1 MSSAAPSPRLGDW
14 LLDQGYLNQTQLDL
28 ALREQ
33 KRKGGLLGEVVVQLG
48 FVSEQVMAQFLA
60 NKTQTDIVDLAKARI
75 PSEVIALVP
84 ESIAKR
90 FCAIPIELVDGVLK
104 VAISDPL
111 NVLAFDALE
120 QASQMRVDLVAA
132 GEGQILQAIDHHY
145 ADGER
150 LDHLVDELLKMG
162 TETLANATESD
173 APMIRLA
180 DRIINE
186 AAVMGASDI
195 HIQPEEKF
203 LRVRWRKDGILQP
216 GYLMP
221 KELQPALTARFK
233 ILGKMDIADT
243 RRPQGGRCS
252 VMAAGRELGLRLS
265 SLPTSFGESIV
276 LRLLDKANTKLDFD
290 RLGMLPEMESQFR
303 GLLQRPHGIILV
315 TGPTGSGKTT
325 TLYTAL
331 SQINASE
338 KSIFTLE
345 DPVEYQLPL
354 VRQTQI
360 VEAVG
365 LTFAEGLR
373 TLLRQDPDVILIGE
387 TRDAETAQLMVRAAL
402 TGHLV
407 FSTLHTNDS
416 PGAVPRLIDLGA
428 EGYLL
433 APTLAGVVGQRLVRK
448 LCTQCRVPM
457 ADPERLL
464 KKINFP
470 LPSDLPPTL
479 WDAKGCPACQAGYV
493 GRAGVYELFSVD
505 EHTQELIVEGAD
517 ATRLRQCAE
526 EKSGFRP
533 MMHDGVLKALR
544 GLTTISEVMRVTM
557 A

>member
-1 MSSAAPSPRLGDW
+1 MSSSTAPRLGDW
-14 LLDQGYLNQTQLDL
+14 LLDQGHINQTQLDL

-33 KRKGGLLGEVVVQLG
+33 KRKGGMLGEVVVQLG
-48 FVSEQVMAQFLA
+48 FVSEQVMAEFLA
-60 NKTQTDIVDLAKARI
+60 SKTQGEIVDLAKAQI
-75 PSEVIALVP
+75 PSEVIQLVP
-84 ESIAKR
+84 ELIAKR
-90 FCAIPIELVDGVLK
+90 FCAIPLSIDQGVLR

-120 QASQMRVDLVAA
+120 QATQMRVELVAA
-132 GEGQILQAIDHHY
+132 GEGQTLQAIDHHY
-145 ADGER
+145 AKGER
-150 LDHLVDELLKMG
+150 LDTLVDELLQMG

-195 HIQPEEKF
+195 HIQPEEKY

-243 RRPQGGRCS
+243 RRPQGGRCT
-252 VMAAGRELGLRLS
+252 VTAAGRELGLRLS

-276 LRLLDKANTKLDFD
+276 MRLLDKANIKLDFD
-290 RLGMLPEMESQFR
+290 RLGMLPEMEAQFR
-303 GLLQRPHGIILV
+303 ELLLRPHGIILV

-338 KSIFTLE
+338 KSVFTLE

-407 FSTLHTNDS
+407 FSTLHTNDA
-416 PGAVPRLIDLGA
+416 PGSVPRLIDLGA

-448 LCTQCRVPM
+448 LCTQCRVPVPN
-457 ADPERLL
+457 PE
-464 KKINFP
+464 KILQKIQFTP
-470 LPSDLPPTL
+470 PPDLPPTL
-479 WDAKGCPACQAGYV
+479 WEAKGCPACQLGYAGRV
-493 GRAGVYELFSVD
+493 GVYELFAPEENCQALITEGVD
-505 EHTQELIVEGAD
+505 SNQLRECAQEHA
-517 ATRLRQCAE
+517 
-526 EKSGFRP
+526 GFRP